1 MINGPIYVF
10 ETVCKWS
17 QLTAQSWGMPS
28 DFERNTSDGILRTV
42 VVMGAIVTSP
52 RYSNTESRTTDGD
65 ARMGTRADG
74 DADGD
79 VVEK

>member
-1 MINGPIYVF
+1 MINGPIFVF

-52 RYSNTESRTTDGD
+52 R
-65 ARMGTRADG
+65 
-74 DADGD
+74 
-79 VVEK
+79 